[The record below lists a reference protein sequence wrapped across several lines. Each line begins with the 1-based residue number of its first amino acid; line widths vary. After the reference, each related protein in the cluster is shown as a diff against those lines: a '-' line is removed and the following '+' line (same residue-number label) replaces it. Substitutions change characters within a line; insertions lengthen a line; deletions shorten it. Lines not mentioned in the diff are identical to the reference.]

1 MTMPSISAIA
11 SVGATP
17 ALLPSAAPTS
27 STGTGSDFGKM
38 LSDLMGSL
46 QQTEQSTNNL
56 VTQAATGS
64 DVNVHDVMIATQT
77 ENLAFD
83 TALQVRNKLVEAY
96 QDVMRMQM

>member
-1 MTMPSISAIA
+1 MTMPSIGSIA
-11 SVGATP
+11 SVAATP
-17 ALLPSAAPTS
+17 ALLPSAAPTPS
-27 STGTGSDFGKM
+27 SGAGSDFGKM
-38 LSDLMGSL
+38 LSDLMGGL

-56 VTQAATGS
+56 VTQAATGR
-64 DVNVHDVMIATQT
+64 DVDVHDVMIATQT